1 MSQSTN
7 DRIEGAIHGVKGK
20 VKVTAGQAENL
31 GGKVQKKAGQ
41 VEQVFEN

>member
-1 MSQSTN
+1 
-7 DRIEGAIHGVKGK
+7 VKGK
-20 VKVTAGQAENL
+20 VKEMAGQVLNKPDLEAEGRIENL